1 MKTNKNLMMMAIL
14 MTFLFVSSFS
24 FAQEKMEAKPKEDKS
39 KRPSPPAKVTEKVG
53 TTTVTIDYSRP
64 SVKGRK
70 IFGGLEPYDKVWRA
84 GANEATTFEFD
95 KDVKI
100 NGQALAKGKYA
111 FFAIPN
117 EGEWTLIFDKKADQW
132 GAYDYKEGNDA
143 LRLKVKPVKSPK
155 LTELLTYT
163 IDKKGDVKLW
173 WENVE
178 VPFKIQ

>member
-1 MKTNKNLMMMAIL
+1 MRTNKSLLTTAVL
-14 MTFLFVSSFS
+14 SAFLFVSSFS
-24 FAQEKMEAKPKEDKS
+24 YAQEKMEEKPKEDKT

-53 TTTVTIDYSRP
+53 ATTVTINYSRP

-70 IFGGLEPYDKVWRA
+70 IFGGLEPYGKVWRA

-100 NGQALAKGKYA
+100 DGQALAKGKYA
-111 FFAIPN
+111 FFAIPD
-117 EGEWTLIFDKKADQW
+117 EKEWTLIFDKKADQW

-143 LRLKVKPVKSPK
+143 LRVKVKPVKSPK
-155 LTELLTYT
+155 LTEQLTYT

-178 VPFKIQ
+178 VPFKVQ